1 MKRKYGFVLAL
12 GLILLVLG
20 VILFRPRGQTSGLA
34 GLETT
39 AVPLVPSP
47 SADTSAPV
55 ITEPARPAPVPIAE
69 GTVRVNKKPPPTPV
83 RSRPAPVPGPV
94 TLAGKVDSWE
104 DWNSS
109 FSDTVTRTYSA
120 IFDSSRLDTTSG
132 DRIEFSATGR
142 SGDFVP
148 VKRVFCTVD
157 SVKPLLKYTFPG
169 VSVDF
174 VIGVGFA
181 SGVSFKGEL
190 KPQAGTFNLEL
201 DPTADERIK
210 EEGNIA
216 LNQFVVALTSPPG
229 YRYTVRTGI
238 ECYFGGESSGRT
250 RIYYTSPARVEFR
263 RMVRYQSLLGESA
276 DTLFILTTNPAAITD
291 LAKAVPRSWISA
303 VFVPVHDPSE
313 SENLLKLVVPN
324 LRIHVSVPRPVEKS
338 FVIFND
344 SVGLVEKNIIDPE
357 FKRTAQ
363 LKLKGVQL
371 NRIGLPRVTNLVR
384 GESAVE
390 ELKLLFMHYNR
401 LTPQ

>member
-20 VILFRPRGQTSGLA
+20 VILFRPRGQTSGSA
-34 GLETT
+34 GVEST

-47 SADTSAPV
+47 SADTSALV
-55 ITEPARPAPVPIAE
+55 ITEPARPAPVPITE
-69 GTVRVNKKPPPTPV
+69 GPV
-83 RSRPAPVPGPV
+83 REHGTSAPPRVAPRLTPVPGPV
-94 TLAGKVDSWE
+94 TLGGKVDSWE

-157 SVKPLLKYTFPG
+157 SVRPLLKYTFPG

-174 VIGVGFA
+174 VLGVGFA

-190 KPQAGTFNLEL
+190 EPRVGTFNLVL

-216 LNQFVVALTSPPG
+216 LNQFVVALNSPPG

-238 ECYFGGESSGRT
+238 ECSLPRENSGRT
-250 RIYYTSPARVEFR
+250 RLYYTPAAKVEFR
-263 RMVRYQSLLGESA
+263 RMVRFQSLLGESA
-276 DTLFILTTNPAAITD
+276 DTLFILTSNPAALTD

-303 VFVPVHDPSE
+303 VFVPVHDPAE
-313 SENLLKLVVPN
+313 SEDLLRQEIHN

-344 SVGLVEKNIIDPE
+344 SLALVEKNIIDPE

-384 GESAVE
+384 GESLVE
-390 ELKLLFMHYNR
+390 ELKLLYMHYNR
-401 LTPQ
+401 LAPQ

>member
-1 MKRKYGFVLAL
+1 MKRKYGFVFAL
-12 GLILLVLG
+12 GLILFVLG
-20 VILFRPRGQTSGLA
+20 VILFRPREHTSE
-34 GLETT
+34 LETKDV
-39 AVPLVPSP
+39 AVTPSLP
-47 SADTSAPV
+47 ADTSALV
-55 ITEPARPAPVPIAE
+55 ITEPARPAPAPVTE
-69 GTVRVNKKPPPTPV
+69 GTARETRKLPPPGVPV
-83 RSRPAPVPGPV
+83 RLKPVPAPV

-120 IFDSSRLDTTSG
+120 IFDSSRLDTASG

-142 SGDFVP
+142 RGDFVP
-148 VKRVFCTVD
+148 VRRVFCTVD
-157 SVKPLLKYTFPG
+157 SVRPLLKYTFPG

-190 KPQAGTFNLEL
+190 QPRTGTFDLEV
-201 DPTADERIK
+201 DATADERIK

-216 LNQFVVALTSPPG
+216 LNQFVVALNSPPG

-238 ECYFGGESSGRT
+238 ECFLAGENSGRT
-250 RIYYTSPARVEFR
+250 RLYYTPAAKVEFR
-263 RMVRYQSLLGESA
+263 RMVRFQSLLGESA

-291 LAKAVPRSWISA
+291 LAKWAPRSWISA
-303 VFVPVHDPSE
+303 VFVPVHDPLE
-313 SENLLKLVVPN
+313 SEDLLKLKVPN
-324 LRIHVSVPRPVEKS
+324 LLIHVSVPRPVEKS

-344 SVGLVEKNIIDPE
+344 SVALVEKNIIDPE

-371 NRIGLPRVTNLVR
+371 SRIGLPRVTNLVR